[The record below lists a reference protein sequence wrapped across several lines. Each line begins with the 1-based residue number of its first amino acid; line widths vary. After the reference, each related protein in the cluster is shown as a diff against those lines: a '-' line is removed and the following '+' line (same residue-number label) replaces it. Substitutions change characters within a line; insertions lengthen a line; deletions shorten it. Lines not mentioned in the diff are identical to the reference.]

1 MPTASSERIPEST
14 GRLSLS
20 LIQTTSAQFLIL
32 RPDLTDTFLPLSM
45 QLSLDQRQLSS
56 FKAQRVLVI
65 FSVHRIC
72 GGVPGSFWTTAA
84 IFLW

>member
-1 MPTASSERIPEST
+1 MPSASPEWIPEST

-20 LIQTTSAQFLIL
+20 LIQKTSAQILIL

-72 GGVPGSFWTTAA
+72 GGVPESFWNTAA